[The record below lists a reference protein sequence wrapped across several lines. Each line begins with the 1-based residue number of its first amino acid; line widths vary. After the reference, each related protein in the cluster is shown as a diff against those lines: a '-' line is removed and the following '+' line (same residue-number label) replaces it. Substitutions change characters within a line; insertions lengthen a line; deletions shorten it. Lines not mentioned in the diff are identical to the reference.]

1 MECFPRPKAVG
12 GATANEARVREVT
25 VVERPPLAETG
36 SGKPAGSTPWR
47 GTTSRCVSLTGS
59 KVQAAQSNGYSI
71 KAASL
76 LETKAAKRMTA
87 SVILSSKHWTRKQHR
102 FFQVLD
108 TKTIT

>member
-1 MECFPRPKAVG
+1 MG

-76 LETKAAKRMTA
+76 LKTKAKRMTA
-87 SVILSSKHWTRKQHR
+87 SVILSSKHWTQKQHR

-108 TKTIT
+108 TKLIT